1 MNKTIKTIKDGSKDN
16 AKDNDKGKTGVY
28 VIQWEQIDEDCHT
41 EGGLD
46 TKVYEDRMAAIMQCY
61 RLTDDFMNKVID
73 EADGD
78 EDRIADMFRD
88 SWDDGLHQIVH
99 DGETTFEVLATFH
112 ETVRA

>member
-1 MNKTIKTIKDGSKDN
+1 MIKTTETIKDN
-16 AKDNDKGKTGVY
+16 AKDNTEGKTGVY

-41 EGGLD
+41 ESGIYA
-46 TKVYEDRMAAIMQCY
+46 KVYEDRMKAISQCY

-78 EDRIADMFRD
+78 EERIANMFRD
-88 SWDDGLHQIVH
+88 SWDGVHQIVY
-99 DGETTFEVLATFH
+99 DGETTFEVLASFH